1 MNRAT
6 LIDELSRFVCDPRG
20 GETVTL
26 TLDRDGAWETL
37 GALAYGA
44 AGVVL
49 HEHHLTR
56 VTEALEAHAQTLLA
70 EKLHKLVADFQANG
84 NSRELGDPTAGAWL
98 EAAQQV
104 LDAIAGWTDTAAN
117 A

>member
-1 MNRAT
+1 MTREA
-6 LIDELSRFVCDPRG
+6 LVGQLSRFVCDPRAG
-20 GETVTL
+20 ATVTL

-70 EKLHKLVADFQANG
+70 PRPQPLHEAQACVARAHSLSN
-84 NSRELGDPTAGAWL
+84 L
-98 EAAQQV
+98 AAQLRK
-104 LDAIAGWTDTAAN
+104 LDAADLYRLAPVTVQTG
-117 A
+117 

>member
-1 MNRAT
+1 MTREA
-6 LIDELSRFVCDPRG
+6 LVGQLSQFVCDPRAG
-20 GETVTL
+20 ATVTL

-70 EKLHKLVADFQANG
+70 PRPQPLHEAQACVARARSLSN
-84 NSRELGDPTAGAWL
+84 L
-98 EAAQQV
+98 AAQ
-104 LDAIAGWTDTAAN
+104 LRKLDTADLYRLAPVTI
-117 A
+117 